1 MCNVKE
7 LHKVVLNTGVQRSSP
22 KCFTDCPW
30 DLLIVIQNARQT
42 GNCLQYNWNGSS
54 PFEGSNS
61 MQGMNAVGP
70 AYSPPS
76 MHTSKTWEEA
86 R

>member
-1 MCNVKE
+1 MPGE
-7 LHKVVLNTGVQRSSP
+7 QEIAFSITGME
-22 KCFTDCPW
+22 
-30 DLLIVIQNARQT
+30 
-42 GNCLQYNWNGSS
+42 
-54 PFEGSNS
+54 FEGSNS